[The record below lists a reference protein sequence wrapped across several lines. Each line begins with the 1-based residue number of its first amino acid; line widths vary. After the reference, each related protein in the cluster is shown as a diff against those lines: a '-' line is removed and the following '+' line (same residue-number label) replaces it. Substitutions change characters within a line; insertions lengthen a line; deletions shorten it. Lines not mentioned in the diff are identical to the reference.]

1 MPTRLTP
8 VLVRLARARQ
18 LERAEME
25 RAQRKPTE
33 SLQAYDYYLRSLAS
47 MYRHTRE
54 ANIEALK
61 LCQIAN
67 NIDSDFSLAYAL
79 AVNLYVQRKSFCWV
93 VDPAQEIAETRRL
106 ARRAVELEK
115 DDPWVLAMA
124 GNGLAYVAGEVEEGA
139 ALLARAVNRDSNLA

>member
-54 ANIEALK
+54 ANGK
-61 LCQIAN
+61 
-67 NIDSDFSLAYAL
+67 
-79 AVNLYVQRKSFCWV
+79 R
-93 VDPAQEIAETRRL
+93 
-106 ARRAVELEK
+106 
-115 DDPWVLAMA
+115 MA
-124 GNGLAYVAGEVEEGA
+124 
-139 ALLARAVNRDSNLA
+139 